1 MQMRKLK
8 PEEMKYASSYNHPR
22 QHLPNVLPA
31 LWFWKCSAK
40 SKGNKEVRGGQGRP
54 GRGQRVHRAQ
64 GTCSQVNFGKPNY
77 HVTLLDSQAFQVSA
91 VKNLLCQHRG
101 HRRCSCDP
109 WLQKMPWR
117 RKWPPAPVSLPGKS
131 PGQRSLVGCSTS
143 GVLVSR
149 PGIESVP
156 RCSGSA
162 GS

>member
-8 PEEMKYASSYNHPR
+8 LEEMKYASSYNHPR

-91 VKNLLCQHRG
+91 VKNLLANTG
-101 HRRCSCDP
+101 DTGDAAAIPGSRRCP
-109 WLQKMPWR
+109 GGGNGH
-117 RKWPPAPVSLPGKS
+117 PPQYPCRGNPLDRGAWWAARL
-131 PGQRSLVGCSTS
+131 L
-143 GVLVSR
+143 
-149 PGIESVP
+149 
-156 RCSGSA
+156 GS
-162 GS
+162 